1 MFSSRPEGTGS
12 WHFQDS
18 FIFIARF
25 LETGIQQSL
34 NKIACCVSCYICTH
48 FLPRFSS
55 FFRIFLKRS
64 LTLGSSHRLF
74 AAGCSCIASS
84 ENADGIWWNAIY
96 CNSNCSTPNDGY
108 IWLNDPNVFELHI
121 WIHLDQIILSM
132 IQYDTVKTWQKISN
146 CPSIGTPSPSSR
158 RCSVKNWWMATPTA
172 ACPGGSPLSPYRWCR
187 AQRLS
192 QRSLTMNPMNPLVI
206 IDGWCFMGDSFYMFL
221 YVFICFYKFLYVF
234 ICFYM
239 FLVYFPIRIPK
250 WEEINRIHWPN
261 HEGLQVRS
269 SISTHANFDI
279 YDLAPVRWTKSLK
292 SMWFLPGF
300 LPSIP
305 VVLHKAVAE
314 VSKIGN
320 L

>member
-25 LETGIQQSL
+25 LETGIQRSL

-132 IQYDTVKTWQKISN
+132 IQYDTVKTWQKIPTEQLSLHWDPFAIFAIFAEVLCEELVDGYTN
-146 CPSIGTPSPSSR
+146 SRVPRWVTAIALQMVPSSEAFPKDFDQ
-158 RCSVKNWWMATPTA
+158 SNESPGDHWWVMFH
-172 ACPGGSPLSPYRWCR
+172 
-187 AQRLS
+187 
-192 QRSLTMNPMNPLVI
+192 
-206 IDGWCFMGDSFYMFL
+206 GW
-221 YVFICFYKFLYVF
+221 
-234 ICFYM
+234 
-239 FLVYFPIRIPK
+239 
-250 WEEINRIHWPN
+250 
-261 HEGLQVRS
+261 
-269 SISTHANFDI
+269 
-279 YDLAPVRWTKSLK
+279 
-292 SMWFLPGF
+292 
-300 LPSIP
+300 
-305 VVLHKAVAE
+305 
-314 VSKIGN
+314 
-320 L
+320 